1 MDDERQES
9 SPLDEGSEMIA
20 HSAQA
25 AYAVSAAV
33 KAGGTAS
40 GVAAGTAMAGPLG
53 TLVGTLAGSKTVWK
67 VFGAIFL
74 FLFLW
79 MFIIANMIGI
89 IFNYLGFATADSYAN
104 EAQSNQLANIRNRA
118 EQILQN
124 ADYQNEILQIIGQ
137 QRDLHLQEIQ
147 ADQMKKYAHATLVVV
162 DEFETKLKRSLSYYL
177 SVMLMDKCDNSTI
190 SSFLGYSNVL
200 GLDMDTNLSSPYD
213 AYFQEAARTYN
224 VPVALLLAICKT
236 ESDFNPN
243 VVSGAGAIGLMQ
255 LMPETAAS
263 LGVSNPYDPYQN
275 IMGGAK
281 FISQLVEQFK
291 GYSNG
296 LELAVAG
303 YNAGPYAVIK
313 YGYQVPPYSE
323 TQAYVKKV
331 LGLVEIHD
339 STSGTSTEI
348 KTDQESLEKSYQV
361 LKEAVAQNVDSFF
374 SWTVTDEWEGQ
385 MEQKVYCLDVNGSRA
400 ETDEQTY
407 RQVLE
412 QGGNVW
418 EEKRTVTT
426 KVVEYTLAL
435 ILNTQLT
442 GSSGYQ
448 YKYVTNESTFN
459 FVLKLLEYLQGGV
472 EAVKNALYNVFHW
485 TDFLTG
491 GTSGS
496 DTYIGNIDAT
506 GDIITYDTVGKGV
519 KKVVYYNQG
528 EDPWATMSYGA
539 STIKASGCGP
549 TSLAIVISTLTG
561 QTVTPEMTCAFSI
574 ANGEYIYGLGTCH
587 SFPMNAAHHWG
598 LNCERVGKDRMG
610 DIVNALKDGKMVVE
624 ICEAYTIT
632 GSGSGHFIVL
642 TGVTKDGYI
651 TIADCAS
658 MVICYQ
664 EKGITHDNQSLFD
677 PTKPGGYRKM
687 PILGDLHEV
696 LLRKEECKRLANI
709 LNRLVNG
716 SAASFNQQTNVDLN
730 NKYVVLDISELS
742 GDLLIGMFVALD
754 YVWSRTKEDRTREK
768 AIFIDEAWK
777 LLSSN
782 ELAADYIQGIYK
794 TIRAYGGAAISASQ
808 DLVDYYEL
816 NGGKIGRGILSNA
829 KTKIILNLEVAE
841 AELIQKEL
849 DLSEA
854 EFNSIVHFERGCGL
868 ISTNSNNLVVEFKA
882 SQLEKDLITTDRK
895 DLQKLKGRIQK
906 YGESA
911 YGNTE

>member
-1 MDDERQES
+1 MDEERKEN
-9 SPLDEGSEMIA
+9 SPLEEGSEMLA

-25 AYAVSAAV
+25 AYAVSAAA
-33 KAGGTAS
+33 KAGGM
-40 GVAAGTAMAGPLG
+40 AAGAATGTAMAGPLG
-53 TLVGTLAGSKTVWK
+53 TLVGALAGSKTVWK
-67 VFGAIFL
+67 ILGAIFL

-89 IFNYLGFATADSYAN
+89 IFHYLGFANADSYAN
-104 EAQSNQLANIRNRA
+104 EAQSKQLANIRSRT
-118 EQILQN
+118 EEILQN
-124 ADYQNEILQIIGQ
+124 TDYQNAILQIIGQ

-147 ADQMKKYAHATLVVV
+147 VDQLENYADATLVVV

-177 SVMLMDKCDNSTI
+177 SVMLMYKCDNSTI
-190 SSFLGYSNVL
+190 SSFLGYSNSL

-236 ESDFNPN
+236 ESDFSPN
-243 VVSGAGAIGLMQ
+243 VVSGAGAVGLMQ

-296 LELAVAG
+296 LELAIAG

-331 LGLVEIHD
+331 LGYMQIQD
-339 STSGTSTEI
+339 STVES
-348 KTDQESLEKSYQV
+348 KPDPESLEKSFQL

-374 SWTVTDEWEGQ
+374 SWTVTDEREGQ
-385 MEQKVYCLDVNGSRA
+385 LEQKVYCLEVNGSRA
-400 ETDEQTY
+400 ETDEETY
-407 RQVLE
+407 KQVLE
-412 QGGNVW
+412 QGGNAW

-426 KVVEYTLAL
+426 QVAEYTLAL

-448 YKYVTNESTFN
+448 YKNVTNESTFN

-491 GTSGS
+491 GTSGG

-528 EDPWATMSYGA
+528 EDPWAGMSYGA

-587 SFPMNAAHHWG
+587 SFPTNAAHHW
-598 LNCERVGKDRMG
+598 
-610 DIVNALKDGKMVVE
+610 
-624 ICEAYTIT
+624 
-632 GSGSGHFIVL
+632 
-642 TGVTKDGYI
+642 
-651 TIADCAS
+651 
-658 MVICYQ
+658 
-664 EKGITHDNQSLFD
+664 
-677 PTKPGGYRKM
+677 
-687 PILGDLHEV
+687 
-696 LLRKEECKRLANI
+696 
-709 LNRLVNG
+709 
-716 SAASFNQQTNVDLN
+716 
-730 NKYVVLDISELS
+730 
-742 GDLLIGMFVALD
+742 
-754 YVWSRTKEDRTREK
+754 
-768 AIFIDEAWK
+768 
-777 LLSSN
+777 
-782 ELAADYIQGIYK
+782 
-794 TIRAYGGAAISASQ
+794 
-808 DLVDYYEL
+808 
-816 NGGKIGRGILSNA
+816 
-829 KTKIILNLEVAE
+829 
-841 AELIQKEL
+841 
-849 DLSEA
+849 
-854 EFNSIVHFERGCGL
+854 
-868 ISTNSNNLVVEFKA
+868 
-882 SQLEKDLITTDRK
+882 
-895 DLQKLKGRIQK
+895 
-906 YGESA
+906 
-911 YGNTE
+911 

>member
-1 MDDERQES
+1 
-9 SPLDEGSEMIA
+9 
-20 HSAQA
+20 
-25 AYAVSAAV
+25 
-33 KAGGTAS
+33 
-40 GVAAGTAMAGPLG
+40 
-53 TLVGTLAGSKTVWK
+53 
-67 VFGAIFL
+67 
-74 FLFLW
+74 
-79 MFIIANMIGI
+79 
-89 IFNYLGFATADSYAN
+89 
-104 EAQSNQLANIRNRA
+104 
-118 EQILQN
+118 
-124 ADYQNEILQIIGQ
+124 
-137 QRDLHLQEIQ
+137 
-147 ADQMKKYAHATLVVV
+147 
-162 DEFETKLKRSLSYYL
+162 
-177 SVMLMDKCDNSTI
+177 
-190 SSFLGYSNVL
+190 
-200 GLDMDTNLSSPYD
+200 MDTNLSSPYD

-236 ESDFNPN
+236 ESDFSPN
-243 VVSGAGAIGLMQ
+243 VVSGAGAVGLMQ

-296 LELAVAG
+296 LELAIAG

-331 LGLVEIHD
+331 LGYMQIQD
-339 STSGTSTEI
+339 STVES
-348 KTDQESLEKSYQV
+348 KPDPESLEKSFQL

-374 SWTVTDEWEGQ
+374 SWTVTDEREGQ
-385 MEQKVYCLDVNGSRA
+385 LEQKVYCLEVNGSRA
-400 ETDEQTY
+400 ETDEETY
-407 RQVLE
+407 KQVLE
-412 QGGNVW
+412 QGGNAW

-426 KVVEYTLAL
+426 QVAEYTLAL

-448 YKYVTNESTFN
+448 YKNVTNESTFN

-491 GTSGS
+491 GTSGG

-528 EDPWATMSYGA
+528 EDPWAGMSYGA

-587 SFPMNAAHHWG
+587 SFPTNAAHHWG

-610 DIVNALKDGKMVVE
+610 DVVNALKDGKMVVE

-658 MVICYQ
+658 RERTGKVYSVETIASY
-664 EKGITHDNQSLFD
+664 G
-677 PTKPGGYRKM
+677 R
-687 PILGDLHEV
+687 DL
-696 LLRKEECKRLANI
+696 ADGAFWI
-709 LNRLVNG
+709 
-716 SAASFNQQTNVDLN
+716 
-730 NKYVVLDISELS
+730 
-742 GDLLIGMFVALD
+742 
-754 YVWSRTKEDRTREK
+754 VWK
-768 AIFIDEAWK
+768 
-777 LLSSN
+777 
-782 ELAADYIQGIYK
+782 
-794 TIRAYGGAAISASQ
+794 
-808 DLVDYYEL
+808 
-816 NGGKIGRGILSNA
+816 
-829 KTKIILNLEVAE
+829 
-841 AELIQKEL
+841 
-849 DLSEA
+849 
-854 EFNSIVHFERGCGL
+854 
-868 ISTNSNNLVVEFKA
+868 
-882 SQLEKDLITTDRK
+882 
-895 DLQKLKGRIQK
+895 
-906 YGESA
+906 
-911 YGNTE
+911 

>member
-1 MDDERQES
+1 MDEKKENTS
-9 SPLDEGSEMIA
+9 LDDRLDHVA
-20 HSAQA
+20 QVAQA
-25 AYAVSAAV
+25 AYHVSAAV
-33 KAGGTAS
+33 RAGSSAAGA
-40 GVAAGTAMAGPLG
+40 AAGTAMAGPLG
-53 TLVGTLAGSKTVWK
+53 MLVGALAGSKTIWK
-67 VFGAIFL
+67 GIAAFFLLQLLWL
-74 FLFLW
+74 FL
-79 MFIIANMIGI
+79 IVNMIGI
-89 IFNYLGFATADSYAN
+89 VFSYLGFANADSYAN
-104 EAQSNQLANIRNRA
+104 EAQSSQLANIKSRV
-118 EQILQN
+118 EQILQKEEYET
-124 ADYQNEILQIIGQ
+124 AILQVIEQ
-137 QRDLHLQEIQ
+137 KRNALLTEIE
-147 ADQMKKYAHATLVVV
+147 ADQKEKYAEHSLVVI
-162 DEFETKLKRSLSYYL
+162 DEYETKLKRSLSYYL
-177 SVMLMDKCDNSTI
+177 SVLVAEKCDSSTI
-190 SSFLGYSNVL
+190 SSFLGYANSL

-610 DIVNALKDGKMVVE
+610 DVVNALKDGKMVVE

-658 MVICYQ
+658 RERTGKVYSVETIASY
-664 EKGITHDNQSLFD
+664 G
-677 PTKPGGYRKM
+677 R
-687 PILGDLHEV
+687 DL
-696 LLRKEECKRLANI
+696 ADGAFWI
-709 LNRLVNG
+709 
-716 SAASFNQQTNVDLN
+716 
-730 NKYVVLDISELS
+730 
-742 GDLLIGMFVALD
+742 IG
-754 YVWSRTKEDRTREK
+754 K
-768 AIFIDEAWK
+768 
-777 LLSSN
+777 
-782 ELAADYIQGIYK
+782 
-794 TIRAYGGAAISASQ
+794 
-808 DLVDYYEL
+808 
-816 NGGKIGRGILSNA
+816 
-829 KTKIILNLEVAE
+829 
-841 AELIQKEL
+841 
-849 DLSEA
+849 
-854 EFNSIVHFERGCGL
+854 
-868 ISTNSNNLVVEFKA
+868 
-882 SQLEKDLITTDRK
+882 
-895 DLQKLKGRIQK
+895 
-906 YGESA
+906 
-911 YGNTE
+911 

>member
-1 MDDERQES
+1 
-9 SPLDEGSEMIA
+9 
-20 HSAQA
+20 
-25 AYAVSAAV
+25 
-33 KAGGTAS
+33 
-40 GVAAGTAMAGPLG
+40 
-53 TLVGTLAGSKTVWK
+53 
-67 VFGAIFL
+67 
-74 FLFLW
+74 
-79 MFIIANMIGI
+79 MIGI
-89 IFNYLGFATADSYAN
+89 IFHYLGFANADSYAN
-104 EAQSNQLANIRNRA
+104 EAQSNQLANIRSRA

-124 ADYQNEILQIIGQ
+124 TDYQNEILQIIGQ
-137 QRDLHLQEIQ
+137 QRDFHLQEIQ

-162 DEFETKLKRSLSYYL
+162 DEYETKLKRSLSYYL

-213 AYFQEAARTYN
+213 AYFQEASRTYN

-236 ESDFNPN
+236 ESDFSPN
-243 VVSGAGAIGLMQ
+243 VVSGAGAVGLMQ

-313 YGYQVPPYSE
+313 YGYQVPPYPE

-374 SWTVTDEWEGQ
+374 SWTVTDEREGQ

-412 QGGNVW
+412 QGGNAW
-418 EEKRTVTT
+418 EEKRTVMT

-549 TSLAIVISTLTG
+549 TSLAIVVSTLTG

-658 MVICYQ
+658 RERTGKVYSVETIASY
-664 EKGITHDNQSLFD
+664 G
-677 PTKPGGYRKM
+677 R
-687 PILGDLHEV
+687 DL
-696 LLRKEECKRLANI
+696 ADGAFWI
-709 LNRLVNG
+709 
-716 SAASFNQQTNVDLN
+716 
-730 NKYVVLDISELS
+730 
-742 GDLLIGMFVALD
+742 IG
-754 YVWSRTKEDRTREK
+754 K
-768 AIFIDEAWK
+768 
-777 LLSSN
+777 
-782 ELAADYIQGIYK
+782 
-794 TIRAYGGAAISASQ
+794 
-808 DLVDYYEL
+808 
-816 NGGKIGRGILSNA
+816 
-829 KTKIILNLEVAE
+829 
-841 AELIQKEL
+841 
-849 DLSEA
+849 
-854 EFNSIVHFERGCGL
+854 
-868 ISTNSNNLVVEFKA
+868 
-882 SQLEKDLITTDRK
+882 
-895 DLQKLKGRIQK
+895 
-906 YGESA
+906 
-911 YGNTE
+911 

>member
-1 MDDERQES
+1 
-9 SPLDEGSEMIA
+9 
-20 HSAQA
+20 
-25 AYAVSAAV
+25 
-33 KAGGTAS
+33 
-40 GVAAGTAMAGPLG
+40 
-53 TLVGTLAGSKTVWK
+53 
-67 VFGAIFL
+67 
-74 FLFLW
+74 
-79 MFIIANMIGI
+79 
-89 IFNYLGFATADSYAN
+89 
-104 EAQSNQLANIRNRA
+104 
-118 EQILQN
+118 
-124 ADYQNEILQIIGQ
+124 
-137 QRDLHLQEIQ
+137 
-147 ADQMKKYAHATLVVV
+147 
-162 DEFETKLKRSLSYYL
+162 
-177 SVMLMDKCDNSTI
+177 
-190 SSFLGYSNVL
+190 
-200 GLDMDTNLSSPYD
+200 MDTNLSSPYD

-236 ESDFNPN
+236 ESDFSPN

-255 LMPETAAS
+255 LMPDTAAS

-339 STSGTSTEI
+339 STSGTSTET

-374 SWTVTDEWEGQ
+374 SWTVTDEREGQ
-385 MEQKVYCLDVNGSRA
+385 MEQKLYCLEVNGSRA

-412 QGGNVW
+412 QGGNAW

-472 EAVKNALYNVFHW
+472 DAVKNALYNVFHW

-491 GTSGS
+491 GTSGG

-610 DIVNALKDGKMVVE
+610 DVVNALKDGKMVVE

-658 MVICYQ
+658 RERTGKVYSVETIASY
-664 EKGITHDNQSLFD
+664 G
-677 PTKPGGYRKM
+677 R
-687 PILGDLHEV
+687 DL
-696 LLRKEECKRLANI
+696 ADGAFWI
-709 LNRLVNG
+709 
-716 SAASFNQQTNVDLN
+716 
-730 NKYVVLDISELS
+730 
-742 GDLLIGMFVALD
+742 IG
-754 YVWSRTKEDRTREK
+754 K
-768 AIFIDEAWK
+768 
-777 LLSSN
+777 
-782 ELAADYIQGIYK
+782 
-794 TIRAYGGAAISASQ
+794 
-808 DLVDYYEL
+808 
-816 NGGKIGRGILSNA
+816 
-829 KTKIILNLEVAE
+829 
-841 AELIQKEL
+841 
-849 DLSEA
+849 
-854 EFNSIVHFERGCGL
+854 
-868 ISTNSNNLVVEFKA
+868 
-882 SQLEKDLITTDRK
+882 
-895 DLQKLKGRIQK
+895 
-906 YGESA
+906 
-911 YGNTE
+911 